1 MSIRRRIVRRMETW
15 VLSILVSRQS
25 LGGRFLD
32 KLNDIRPEEIANKA
46 DPVLVSEIHLQ
57 DITDHVMRNHGDKVI
72 AALSEN
78 QEIAVLERMCESR
91 MADVVEIVEEKAGG
105 TFKHIGHGDIRVV
118 VGSGQQRIEGWLS
131 TDIAQLN
138 IVEEVSWSRRFA
150 PQSIDRILAE
160 HVLEHLTMQELVSAL
175 RNAYAY
181 LKPGGIFRVAV
192 PDAFHPS
199 RYYYHLVK
207 PGGWETPYEHMLFI
221 DYEILFRMAKDVG
234 FELKLLEYFDEDGM
248 FHSRSYDEE
257 DGVIRRCARNNAGLD
272 VSDPEVMSK
281 FYSSIPEH
289 LRQQFYDRHM
299 SYTSL
304 IADFVKPQ

>member
-1 MSIRRRIVRRMETW
+1 MNIRRNIVRRMEAW

-25 LGGRFLD
+25 LGSQFLD
-32 KLNDIRPEEIANKA
+32 RLNDVRPRDVARKA
-46 DPVLVSEIHLQ
+46 DPELVAEVSSQKMVEY
-57 DITDHVMRNHGDKVI
+57 VMRKYSDHVI
-72 AALSEN
+72 AALSES
-78 QEIAVLERMCESR
+78 QEITVLKRMCESR
-91 MADVVEIVEEKAGG
+91 MADVVEMVQEKAGG
-105 TFKHIGHGDIRVV
+105 TFKYIGHGDIRVI
-118 VGSGQQRIEGWLS
+118 VGSGQQRIDGWLS

-138 IVEEVSWSRRFA
+138 IVEDVSWSRRFA

-160 HVLEHLTMQELVSAL
+160 HVLEHLTMRELVSAL
-175 RNAYAY
+175 SNAYAY

-221 DYEILFRMAKDVG
+221 DHEMLSRIAMEVG
-234 FELKLLEYFDEDGM
+234 FELNLLEYFDEDGV
-248 FHSRSYDEE
+248 FHSRDYSGE
-257 DGVIRRCARNNAGLD
+257 DGVIQRCAHNNAGLD
-272 VSDPEVMSK
+272 TNDPEVMSK

-289 LRQQFYDRHM
+289 LRQQFHHHQM

-304 IADFVKPQ
+304 IADLVKPR